1 MSDAA
6 NGVEAAKQNAE
17 AVKREA
23 QAAADNAADQ
33 AKEGLENAEEKAMSD
48 INRSVDA
55 VKEPARQATPVP
67 EKFDTVS
74 SASDLK
80 SRLDWGEPALTII
93 DVRDREA
100 FNDERIMGAISMPM
114 EELVDRAPETLEKNR
129 DIYIYGDSDELTS
142 QAAMQLSDAGFDKIS
157 ALRGGLPAWKAIGGT
172 TEGRVR

>member
-1 MSDAA
+1 MSDPA

-17 AVKREA
+17 AVKQEA
-23 QAAADNAADQ
+23 EAATKDTARQ
-33 AKEGLENAEEKAMSD
+33 AKEGLENAEEKAMSG
-48 INRSVDA
+48 INKGIDA
-55 VKEPARQATPVP
+55 AKQPAQEATPTP
-67 EKFDTVS
+67 TKFEPVS

-100 FNDERIMGAISMPM
+100 FNEERIMGAISLPSD
-114 EELVDRAPETLEKNR
+114 EVVDRAPETLEPNR
-129 DIYIYGDSDELTS
+129 DIYVYGESDDLTS
-142 QAAMQLSDAGFDKIS
+142 QAAMQLSDAGFKKVS